1 MTVDCHILICDDSI
15 EEIRV
20 LVSMVRSMHYRL
32 SIATNGKDACNRASV
47 LKPDLILLDVR
58 MPVMDGL
65 ATCRILKAHED
76 TKHIPVIFLT
86 AANDL
91 SHRLEGLRCGAVD
104 YIVKPANEEE
114 VLLRVAAHIRRPAEE
129 RYFDSRRVPHDTAAL
144 VHACIRL
151 LEGDLSWTPAT
162 DDLCEKLGVGR
173 TRLATGF
180 RDVFGTTFHGWLRE
194 RRMQQACEWLTN
206 SSISINTIAANLGFT
221 TSGNFATAFRDRFN
235 VTPRTFRHET
245 QSPDT
250 AFDTEV
256 AQDVPHE
263 DVRRSYSLGQAMHG
277 SPGFVPTNPT
287 EL

>member
-1 MTVDCHILICDDSI
+1 MTEDRHILICDDSI

-20 LVSMVRSMHYRL
+20 LVSMVRSMRYRL

-47 LKPDLILLDVR
+47 LQPDLILLDVR

-76 TKHIPVIFLT
+76 TRDIPVIFLT

-91 SHRLEGLRCGAVD
+91 AHRLEGLRCGAVD

-129 RYFDSRRVPHDTAAL
+129 RYFDSRRVPGDTAAL

-151 LEGDLSWTPAT
+151 LEGDLSWTPTT
-162 DDLCEKLGVGR
+162 DELCRKLGVGR
-173 TRLATGF
+173 ARLTTVF
-180 RDVFGTTFHGWLRE
+180 RDVFGTTFYEWLRE

-235 VTPRTFRHET
+235 VTPRTFRNET
-245 QSPDT
+245 RSPDT
-250 AFDTEV
+250 ALDTEGT
-256 AQDVPHE
+256 QDRPDE
-263 DVRRSYSLGQAMHG
+263 DARHDYSLGHSTCGA
-277 SPGFVPTNPT
+277 PGFVSRIH
-287 EL
+287 

>member
-1 MTVDCHILICDDSI
+1 MTEDRHILICDDSI

-20 LVSMVRSMHYRL
+20 LVSMVRSMRYRL
-32 SIATNGKDACNRASV
+32 SIATNGMDACNRASV
-47 LKPDLILLDVR
+47 LRPDLILLDVR

-76 TKHIPVIFLT
+76 TRNIPVIFLT

-129 RYFDSRRVPHDTAAL
+129 RYFDSRRVPGDTAAL

-151 LEGDLSWTPAT
+151 REGDVSWTPTA
-162 DDLCEKLGVGR
+162 DDVCKKLGVGR
-173 TRLATGF
+173 ARLTTVF
-180 RDVFGTTFHGWLRE
+180 RDVFGTTFYEWLRE

-206 SSISINTIAANLGFT
+206 SSISINTIAASLGFT

-235 VTPRTFRHET
+235 VTPRTFRQET
-245 QSPDT
+245 QSPGAAHDPDG
-250 AFDTEV
+250 AHDESDEYV
-256 AQDVPHE
+256 QGGYRLEHPA
-263 DVRRSYSLGQAMHG
+263 RSERAAA
-277 SPGFVPTNPT
+277 
-287 EL
+287 